1 MAKLHS
7 DNGLI
12 ELLRQVGPQ
21 SVVELSAAM
30 DVTAT
35 AVRQRLSRL
44 MADGLVG
51 RELSKGV
58 RGRPS
63 HRYSLTDKGV
73 RQTGSNFTDLALALW
88 QEVRGIKDL
97 EVRRGLMQR
106 IAQSMASMY
115 EPQVRGD
122 TLAQR
127 MESVSQVFADRD
139 VPLKVETRD
148 QLPVLTAMACPY
160 PALAEQDR
168 GICAVERMLF
178 SELLGETVR
187 LAECRLDGA
196 ATCCRFQTN

>member
-1 MAKLHS
+1 MAKLES

-12 ELLRQVGPQ
+12 ELLRQSGPQ
-21 SVVELSAAM
+21 SVSELAAAM
-30 DVTAT
+30 HVTGT

-44 MADGLVG
+44 MAGGLIG
-51 RELSKGV
+51 RDVSHGM

-63 HRYSLTDKGV
+63 HRYSLTDKGL

-88 QEVRGIKDL
+88 REVREIKDL

-106 IAQSMASMY
+106 IAQAMAGMY
-115 EPQVRGD
+115 GPQVQGE
-122 TLAQR
+122 TLAER
-127 MESVSQVFADRD
+127 MESVSRVFAERD

-148 QLPVLTAMACPY
+148 KLPVLTALACPY

-178 SELLGETVR
+178 SELLGESVR
-187 LAECRLDGA
+187 LAECRLDGP

>member
-1 MAKLHS
+1 MAKLES

-12 ELLRQVGPQ
+12 ELLRQSGPQ
-21 SVVELSAAM
+21 SVSELAAAM
-30 DVTAT
+30 NVTGT

-51 RELSKGV
+51 RDLSHGV

-63 HRYSLTDKGV
+63 HRYALTDKGL

-88 QEVRGIKDL
+88 REVRGIKDL

-106 IAQSMASMY
+106 IAQAMAGMY
-115 EPQVRGD
+115 AAQVQGE
-122 TLAQR
+122 TLAER
-127 MESVSQVFADRD
+127 MESVSRVFAERD

-148 QLPVLTAMACPY
+148 QLPILTALACPY

-187 LAECRLDGA
+187 LAECRLDGPT
-196 ATCCRFQTN
+196 TCCRFQTN

>member
-1 MAKLHS
+1 MAKLES

-12 ELLRQVGPQ
+12 ELLRQSGPQ
-21 SVVELSAAM
+21 SVSELAAAM
-30 DVTAT
+30 HVTGT

-44 MADGLVG
+44 MAGGLIG
-51 RELSKGV
+51 RDVSHGM

-63 HRYSLTDKGV
+63 HRYSLTDKGL

-88 QEVRGIKDL
+88 REVRGIKDL

-106 IAQSMASMY
+106 IAQAMAGMY
-115 EPQVRGD
+115 GPQVQGE
-122 TLAQR
+122 TLAER
-127 MESVSQVFADRD
+127 MESVSRVFAERD

-148 QLPVLTAMACPY
+148 KLPVLTALACPY

-178 SELLGETVR
+178 SELLGESVR
-187 LAECRLDGA
+187 LAECRLDGP